1 MDPKGSLPHSQV
13 PASCPHPESARSS
26 TYTSHFLNIHLILS
40 SHLSLSLPSG
50 LFHSDFPTITL
61 YMTLF
66 SPIRATYSASLILL
80 DFIIRKILGEEYRS
94 WSSSLRNFP
103 HSTFTSFILGVNI
116 LLNTILKHLQPT
128 YLPQYKQPSFTP
140 IQNNRQNYSSV
151 K

>member
-80 DFIIRKILGEEYRS
+80 DFIIRKILGEKYRS
-94 WSSSLRNFP
+94 LSSSLCSFL
-103 HSTFTSFILGVNI
+103 HSLVTSSLFDPNMLLNI
-116 LLNTILKHLQPT
+116 LFSNTLSLRSSLNIATKFHTNTTQQATL
-128 YLPQYKQPSFTP
+128 
-140 IQNNRQNYSSV
+140 
-151 K
+151 